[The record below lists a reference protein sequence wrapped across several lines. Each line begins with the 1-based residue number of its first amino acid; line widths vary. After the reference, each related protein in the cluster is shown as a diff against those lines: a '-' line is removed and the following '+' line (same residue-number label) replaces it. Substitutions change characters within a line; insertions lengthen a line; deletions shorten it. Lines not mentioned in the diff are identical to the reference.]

1 MKRNRPTDKKTLHA
15 LFAPVKRLFVYGDRN
30 VKACEWM
37 DARGVMIFPRVLR
50 ALFVARG
57 RAGDFVEFGLRT
69 GISDEF
75 WLKRREPGGTI
86 S

>member
-1 MKRNRPTDKKTLHA
+1 
-15 LFAPVKRLFVYGDRN
+15 
-30 VKACEWM
+30 
-37 DARGVMIFPRVLR
+37 MIFPRVLR

-75 WLKRREPGGTI
+75 WLKRREPGGGTI

>member
-1 MKRNRPTDKKTLHA
+1 MGCSRLWSVFLSMPARMLKRA
-15 LFAPVKRLFVYGDRN
+15 SG
-30 VKACEWM
+30 W
-37 DARGVMIFPRVLR
+37 MIFPRVLR
-50 ALFVARG
+50 VLRVARG

-75 WLKRREPGGTI
+75 WLKRREPGGGTI

>member
-1 MKRNRPTDKKTLHA
+1 MLKRA
-15 LFAPVKRLFVYGDRN
+15 SG
-30 VKACEWM
+30 W
-37 DARGVMIFPRVLR
+37 MIFPRVLR
-50 ALFVARG
+50 VLRVARG

-75 WLKRREPGGTI
+75 WLKRREPGGKI

>member
-1 MKRNRPTDKKTLHA
+1 
-15 LFAPVKRLFVYGDRN
+15 
-30 VKACEWM
+30 
-37 DARGVMIFPRVLR
+37 MIFPRVLR

-57 RAGDFVEFGLRT
+57 RVGDFVESSLRT

-75 WLKRREPGGTI
+75 WLKRRELGGMI